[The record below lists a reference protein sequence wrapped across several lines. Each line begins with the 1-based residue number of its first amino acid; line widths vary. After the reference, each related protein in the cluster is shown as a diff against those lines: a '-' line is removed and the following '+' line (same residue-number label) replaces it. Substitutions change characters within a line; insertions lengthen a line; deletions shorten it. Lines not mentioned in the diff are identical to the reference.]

1 MSEFE
6 DLEAQVT
13 AWLEPLSGDAG
24 TCGADLEYDNE
35 FLDLTKAAAGKPE
48 SQFGPA
54 EPPDWRA
61 VVNISASLF
70 DRTRDLRV
78 AIEWLRGNL
87 HLRGYGALPAGL
99 KLVNGLIEW
108 YWPTLHPL
116 PDPDDGDPY
125 GRVNALTVLREQ
137 SGALADLREAVVCA
151 DRAVGML
158 RVRDIEAV
166 LAPAGAA
173 VLPTEFTKEQAARMV
188 AALVEKSPEL
198 RQTCSEAVAEVKTL
212 IAAVGVKLESSD
224 APDLRP
230 LLALVN
236 AVASLLPAE
245 ETESAEDGDDDGGE
259 DGTEE
264 TAGGGGRGRGLSGKV
279 TSREEAL
286 KAIDLV
292 IEYLERAEP
301 TNPAP
306 LFLRRARQLVGHNF
320 LQLLKVLAPDA
331 LPEMARIVG
340 VDPDTVQDPNEP
352 PGESSY

>member
-13 AWLEPLSGDAG
+13 AWLEPLSDDAG

-35 FLDLTKAAAGKPE
+35 FLELTKAAAGKPE

-54 EPPDWRA
+54 EPPDWRT
-61 VVNISASLF
+61 VVNTAASLF
-70 DRTRDLRV
+70 ERTRDLRI

-108 YWPTLHPL
+108 YWPSLHPL

-137 SGALADLREAVVCA
+137 SGALADVREAVVCA
-151 DRAVGML
+151 DRAIGML

-188 AALVEKSPEL
+188 SAVVEKSPEL
-198 RQTCSEAVAEVKTL
+198 RQACNEAVEQVKTL
-212 IAAVGVKLESSD
+212 VAAISEKLGASE

-245 ETESAEDGDDDGGE
+245 ADAAADDTADEDGEG
-259 DGTEE
+259 GTEE
-264 TAGGGGRGRGLSGKV
+264 TPGAGRARGLSGKV
-279 TSREEAL
+279 NSREEAL
-286 KAIDLV
+286 RAIDLV

-306 LFLRRARQLVGHNF
+306 LFLRRARQLIGHNF

-340 VDPDTVQDPNEP
+340 VDPETVQDPNES

>member
-6 DLEAQVT
+6 DLETQVT
-13 AWLEPLSGDAG
+13 AWLEALTGDAG
-24 TCGADLEYDNE
+24 ECGADLEYDNE
-35 FLDLTKAAAGKPE
+35 FLDLTKAASGKPE

-61 VVNISASLF
+61 VVNIASSLF
-70 DRTRDLRV
+70 ERTRDLRV

-99 KLVNGLIEW
+99 KLVNGLMEW
-108 YWPTLHPL
+108 YWPSLHPL

-137 SGALADLREAVVCA
+137 SGALGDLREAAVCA
-151 DRAVGML
+151 DRAIGLL

-173 VLPTEFTKEQAARMV
+173 VLPTEFSKEQAARML
-188 AALVEKSPEL
+188 AALVEKTPEL
-198 RQTCSEAVAEVKTL
+198 RQVCNEAVTEVETL
-212 IAAVGVKLESSD
+212 IAAANEKLGSSD

-230 LLALVN
+230 LLALVKG
-236 AVASLLPAE
+236 VASLLPPE
-245 ETESAEDGDDDGGE
+245 ETESAEEAEEDGGE
-259 DGTEE
+259 
-264 TAGGGGRGRGLSGKV
+264 AGAGEAGEGGGRARGLSGKV
-279 TSREEAL
+279 TTRDEAL

-340 VDPDTVQDPNEP
+340 VDPDSVQDPNEP